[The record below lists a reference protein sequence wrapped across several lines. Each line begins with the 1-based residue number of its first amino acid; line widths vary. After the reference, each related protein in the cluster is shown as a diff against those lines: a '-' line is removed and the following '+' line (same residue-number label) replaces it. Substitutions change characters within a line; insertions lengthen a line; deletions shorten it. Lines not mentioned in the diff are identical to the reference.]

1 MAILQEIKAAV
12 ATLTPAE
19 QLELMDFLES
29 AANGSHE
36 LIRSEWSG
44 LAAKRL
50 AEHETG
56 IRKAV
61 PFDTVFKRLKIN

>member
-19 QLELMDFLES
+19 QLELMDFLEG
-29 AANGSHE
+29 AANGSHD
-36 LIRSEWSG
+36 LIRSEWSD
-44 LAAKRL
+44 LAGKRL
-50 AEHETG
+50 AEHEAG

-61 PFDTVFKRLKIN
+61 PFDTVFNRLKIN